1 MSLFGLFQAARRS
14 PTLRGRIAFLTSM
27 LILFVSGGLALF
39 INLYAWVETPTSQTI
54 PLSMPRP
61 ATPTRLPRQL
71 EDAYR
76 LEQVLPLPTDTP
88 VIVTDPAQQAFSMQ
102 HEDKVRQTMLA
113 QLATVSL
120 VVFGVIAILGGL
132 LAYWVS
138 GRALRPLQQVSDT
151 VRHIRAGTL
160 SSRVRL
166 ENPSTELKDLVQA
179 LDSMLGNLE
188 HSFNQQGHFA
198 SLAAHELRAPLA
210 ALRTNVEVLYHD
222 PNATMDDYRRIMPSV
237 TETLTRMD
245 RLISDLLVMA
255 KDQQSLARQEIDLI
269 PLLAD
274 VLDSLSCLAAEH
286 RVKLE
291 LRHADDASP
300 MVHGEPI
307 LLARLFGNIVEN
319 AIRYNHPE
327 GRVAVVVEQHGYKV
341 SVTVQDTGIGMSAQD
356 QTSIF
361 RQFYR
366 ASHSKQLYRG
376 GVGLGLS
383 IASHVAKLHDGEI
396 AFESAPGTGSTF
408 RVQLP
413 LYSTSN

>member
-1 MSLFGLFQAARRS
+1 M
-14 PTLRGRIAFLTSM
+14 
-27 LILFVSGGLALF
+27 FVSGSLALF

-61 ATPTRLPRQL
+61 ATPTRLPSEL
-71 EDAYR
+71 HEAYR
-76 LEQVLPLPTDTP
+76 LERVLPLPTDTP
-88 VIVTDPAQQAFSMQ
+88 IIVTDAAQQAFSMQ

-120 VVFGVIAILGGL
+120 MGFGLIAVLGGL

-138 GRALRPLQQVSDT
+138 GRALEPLQQVSDT

-166 ENPSTELKDLVQA
+166 DNPSTELRNLVQA

-210 ALRTNVEVLYHD
+210 ALRTNVEVLYSD
-222 PNATMDDYRRIMPSV
+222 PGATVDDYRRIMPSV
-237 TETLTRMD
+237 TDTLTRMD

-274 VLDSLSCLAAEH
+274 VLDGLACLAVEH
-286 RVKLE
+286 HVKLR
-291 LRHADDASP
+291 LRHADEVAP
-300 MVHGEPI
+300 VVYGEST
-307 LLARLFGNIVEN
+307 LLTRLFANIVEN

-327 GRVAVVVEQHGYKV
+327 GTVTVVVEEHG
-341 SVTVQDTGIGMSAQD
+341 STVRVAIQDTGIGMTAQE
-356 QTSIF
+356 QASIF
-361 RQFYR
+361 GQFYR
-366 ASHSKQLYRG
+366 GPGSGKRHRG

-383 IASHVAKLHDGEI
+383 ISSHVAKLHEGDI
-396 AFESAPGTGSTF
+396 AVESAPGIGSKF
-408 RVQLP
+408 LVQLP
-413 LYSTSN
+413 IYATSN